1 MKASIVKR
9 MLAGALAVSLVM
21 APAMVQAAEVSSD
34 TGNSTTA
41 AESIISSSTSE
52 SVTSVAKVP
61 TTSEVGG
68 VKSTMTGVY
77 LATKVNGSAVTSNL
91 ATIAQGYGL
100 NSNEKPYAKFFNL
113 DAKKSP
119 MAMQVIDTVA
129 SSLGATVGPV
139 LNIELGK
146 MAGGEYSLLASDG
159 PAIRIAIGIPKN
171 FVQGDSN
178 YAMICVREGGA
189 FSVLKDLDS
198 DSATITFDAAGG
210 AGAYGIIR
218 Y

>member
-21 APAMVQAAEVSSD
+21 VPAMVQAAEVSSD

-100 NSNEKPYAKFFNL
+100 TSNEKPYAKFFNL

-119 MAMQVIDTVA
+119 MAMQVIDT
-129 SSLGATVGPV
+129 
-139 LNIELGK
+139 
-146 MAGGEYSLLASDG
+146 LAIIQEHNRYID
-159 PAIRIAIGIPKN
+159 IG
-171 FVQGDSN
+171 
-178 YAMICVREGGA
+178 
-189 FSVLKDLDS
+189 FSKEKEEKYL
-198 DSATITFDAAGG
+198 
-210 AGAYGIIR
+210 
-218 Y
+218 